1 MKNFI
6 SQTSLLLI
14 AVSLFSC
21 SSTHRFVTFSSDDP
35 LDDNHEFVFVNDTL
49 DIRYRFSGNLIP
61 MNIYIYNKTEKPLF
75 IDWKKSAM
83 ILNSESITYWAD
95 NMAGYSDRI
104 NYIAPL
110 SYIEGTR
117 MMLGD
122 YIPEELPADKKVKK
136 RMKYDN
142 GEVKVDK
149 YDFAMEESPLW
160 FRSRLT
166 FSTSESFENE
176 SSIESIFWVS
186 EIIQSPRNDLYIF
199 DSRNNYMIYQKT
211 SFKPGNMALLSKK
224 SNSGNTFLGII
235 SLTALVGLNYWIN
248 DYEE

>member
-1 MKNFI
+1 MKNFVF
-6 SQTSLLLI
+6 QTSLLLF

-21 SSTHRFVTFSSDDP
+21 GSAHRFVTFSSDDP
-35 LDDNHEFVFVNDTL
+35 LDDNHEFMFVNDTI
-49 DIRYRFSGNLIP
+49 DIRYRFSGDCIP
-61 MNIYIYNKTEKPLF
+61 MNIYIYNKTDKPLY

-83 ILNSESITYWAD
+83 IVNSETITYWAD

-117 MMLGD
+117 MMLAD
-122 YIPEELPADKKVKK
+122 YFPEELPTDKKVKK

-149 YDFAMEESPLW
+149 YEFGMEESPLW

-199 DSRNNYMIYQKT
+199 DSRDNYVTYQNS

-224 SNSGNTFLGII
+224 SNSGNTFLGILAV
-235 SLTALVGLNYWIN
+235 STMVGFELWMNE
-248 DYEE
+248 DEE